1 MVLFAAITSA
11 VSVMEAIVSSF
22 MKEFHLSRRNAATTE
37 TIVALVV
44 GTIVCFGYNKLFFD
58 IILPN
63 GGHAQILDVMD
74 YISNNLFMP
83 IVAIGTCILIGWI
96 VKPKVIIDEVE
107 KTGCTF
113 GRKKLYVVMIKYI
126 APILLIILLLKSLG
140 ILTII

>member
-1 MVLFAAITSA
+1 
-11 VSVMEAIVSSF
+11 MEAIVSSF
-22 MKEFHLSRRNAATTE
+22 MDEFHLSRRNAATTE

-83 IVAIGTCILIGWI
+83 IVAIATCILIGWI
-96 VKPKVIIDEVE
+96 VK
-107 KTGCTF
+107 F
-113 GRKKLYVVMIKYI
+113 SWKK
-126 APILLIILLLKSLG
+126 A
-140 ILTII
+140 